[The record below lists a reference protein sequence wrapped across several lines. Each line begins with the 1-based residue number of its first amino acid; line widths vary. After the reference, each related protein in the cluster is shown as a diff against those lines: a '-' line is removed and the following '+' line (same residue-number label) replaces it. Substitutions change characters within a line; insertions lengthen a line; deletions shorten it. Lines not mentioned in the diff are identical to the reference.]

1 MKGTVSIKI
10 KRSFGIAVL
19 LVLALA
25 ALFLFYKMGNNWEF
39 ALRLRG
45 VKVAAILVVSCC
57 VAYSSVAFQT
67 LTNNRIL
74 TPSIM
79 GFESVYL
86 LLQTVIVFIYGDQ
99 TFKVLN
105 SLDNFLLSVVCMIG
119 FAFLLYILIYKKG
132 KDNLYLLLLVGIILG
147 TLFNSL
153 SSFMQLLID
162 PNDYFIV
169 QGKMF
174 ASFNKINRDL
184 LWPSALLMGVLLIF
198 GFRLTKYLDVLALGR
213 DQAINLGVN
222 YNRVVKIFL
231 MIIAVLV
238 SVSTALVGPI
248 TFLGLL
254 VTNLTYELF
263 KTHKHKVIIAACCLV
278 TAITLLSGQFVM
290 ERVLNLSIPV
300 SAIINLIG
308 GLYFMYL
315 LLRVRKL

>member
-1 MKGTVSIKI
+1 MKGIK
-10 KRSFGIAVL
+10 KSFAIAIL
-19 LVLALA
+19 LVLATA
-25 ALFLFYKMGNNWEF
+25 ALFLFYKMGSNWEF

-86 LLQTVIVFIYGDQ
+86 LLQTVIVFVYSDQ
-99 TFKVLN
+99 TFRVL
-105 SLDNFLLSVVCMIG
+105 SGLDNFLVSVVCMIG

-174 ASFNKINRDL
+174 ATFNKINRDL
-184 LWPSALLMGVLLIF
+184 LWPSAIAVVLILIG
-198 GFRLTKYLDVLALGR
+198 GFRITKYLDVLALGR

-222 YNRVVKIFL
+222 YNR
-231 MIIAVLV
+231 
-238 SVSTALVGPI
+238 
-248 TFLGLL
+248 
-254 VTNLTYELF
+254 E
-263 KTHKHKVIIAACCLV
+263 
-278 TAITLLSGQFVM
+278 
-290 ERVLNLSIPV
+290 
-300 SAIINLIG
+300 IG
-308 GLYFMYL
+308 
-315 LLRVRKL
+315 RAHV

>member
-1 MKGTVSIKI
+1 MKGIKKNFLVTI
-10 KRSFGIAVL
+10 LLL
-19 LVLALA
+19 LVAA
-25 ALFLFYKMGNNWEF
+25 ALFLFYDMGSNWEF

-45 VKVAAILVVSCC
+45 VKVLAILVVSCC

-86 LLQTVIVFIYGDQ
+86 LIQTVIVFIYGDL
-99 TFKVLN
+99 TFQVLS
-105 SLDNFLLSVVCMIG
+105 SLDNFFLSVLGMIG
-119 FAFLLYILIYKKG
+119 FAFLLYILIYRKG

-162 PNDYFIV
+162 PSDYFIV

-174 ASFNKINRDL
+174 ATFNKINRDL
-184 LWPSALLMGVLLIF
+184 LWPSAGVLVVLLVI
-198 GFRLTKYLDVLALGR
+198 GFRTTKYLDVLALGR
-213 DQAINLGVN
+213 DQAINLGLN
-222 YNRVVKIFL
+222 YNRTVQLFL
-231 MIIAVLV
+231 IIIAILV

-263 KTHKHKVIIAACCLV
+263 KTHRHGVIIAACCLV
-278 TAITLLSGQFVM
+278 TAVTLLGGQFVM
-290 ERVLNLSIPV
+290 ERLFHLSIPV
-300 SAIINLIG
+300 SAIINLVG
-308 GLYFMYL
+308 GLYFMFL

>member
-1 MKGTVSIKI
+1 MEKVGTIRRNLWI
-10 KRSFGIAVL
+10 TAL
-19 LVLALA
+19 LLLITAS
-25 ALFLFYKMGNNWEF
+25 LFLFLNMGNNWAF

-45 VKVAAILVVSCC
+45 VKVAAILIVSCC

-67 LTNNRIL
+67 ITNNRIL

-86 LLQTVIVFIYGDQ
+86 LLQTIIVYMYGDT
-99 TFKVLN
+99 TFRVL
-105 SLDNFLLSVVCMIG
+105 SSIDNFLLSVASMIG
-119 FAFLLYILIYKKG
+119 FAFLIYLLIYRKG
-132 KDNLYLLLLVGIILG
+132 KNNLYLLLLVGIILG

-174 ASFNKINRDL
+174 ASFNRINRDL
-184 LWPSALLMGVLLIF
+184 LWPSTIVMSVILIA
-198 GFRLTKYLDVLALGR
+198 GFRMTRTLDVLALGR
-213 DQAINLGVN
+213 EQAINLGVN
-222 YNRVVKIFL
+222 YNRMVQLFL
-231 MIIAVLV
+231 VIIAIMV

-263 KTHKHKVIIAACCLV
+263 RTYRHSVIIAACSLV
-278 TAITLLSGQFVM
+278 TAVTLLGGQFVM
-290 ERVLNLSIPV
+290 ERLFNLSIPV
-300 SAIINLIG
+300 SAIINLVG
-308 GLYFMYL
+308 GVYFIYL
-315 LLRVRKL
+315 LLRVKKL

>member
-1 MKGTVSIKI
+1 MEKVGTIRRNLWI
-10 KRSFGIAVL
+10 TAL
-19 LVLALA
+19 LLLITAS
-25 ALFLFYKMGNNWEF
+25 LFLFFNMGNNWAF

-45 VKVAAILVVSCC
+45 VKVAAILIVSCC

-67 LTNNRIL
+67 ITNNRIL

-86 LLQTVIVFIYGDQ
+86 LLQTIIVYMYGDT
-99 TFKVLN
+99 TFRVL
-105 SLDNFLLSVVCMIG
+105 SSIDNFLLSVASMIG
-119 FAFLLYILIYKKG
+119 FAFLIYLLIYRKG
-132 KDNLYLLLLVGIILG
+132 KNNLYLLLLVGIILG

-174 ASFNKINRDL
+174 ASFNRINRDL
-184 LWPSALLMGVLLIF
+184 LWPSTIVMSLILIA
-198 GFRLTKYLDVLALGR
+198 GFRMTRTLDVLALGR
-213 DQAINLGVN
+213 EQAINLGVN
-222 YNRVVKIFL
+222 YNRMVQLFL
-231 MIIAVLV
+231 VIIAIMV

-263 KTHKHKVIIAACCLV
+263 RTYRHSIIIAACSLV
-278 TAITLLSGQFVM
+278 TAVTLLGGQFVM
-290 ERVLNLSIPV
+290 ERLFNLSIPV
-300 SAIINLIG
+300 SAIINLAG
-308 GLYFMYL
+308 GVYFIYL
-315 LLRVRKL
+315 LLRVKKL

>member
-1 MKGTVSIKI
+1 MSGI
-10 KRSFGIAVL
+10 KRNFLIASLL
-19 LVLALA
+19 LVVAT
-25 ALFLFYKMGNNWEF
+25 ALFLFYNMGNNWEF
-39 ALRLRG
+39 ALRLRST
-45 VKVAAILVVSCC
+45 KLAAILIVSCA
-57 VAYSSVAFQT
+57 VAFSSVAFQT

-86 LLQTVIVFIYGDQ
+86 LIQTIIVFAYSDQ
-99 TFKVLN
+99 SFKVL
-105 SLDNFLLSVVCMIG
+105 SGLGNFMLSVLGMVA
-119 FAFLLYILIYKKG
+119 FALLLYVLIYKRG

-174 ASFNKINRDL
+174 ATFNKINRSL
-184 LWPSALLMGVLLIF
+184 LWPSTIILVLMLAI
-198 GFRLTKYLDVLALGR
+198 GFQKAKYLDVLALGR

-222 YNRVVKIFL
+222 YNRTVQLFL
-231 MIIAVLV
+231 FIIAVLA
-238 SVSTALVGPI
+238 SISTALVGPI

-254 VTNLTYELF
+254 ITNLTYEMF
-263 KTHKHKVIIAACCLV
+263 RTHRHSITIAASCMV
-278 TAITLLSGQFVM
+278 AAITLLSGQFVM
-290 ERVLNLSIPV
+290 ERLLNLSIPV
-300 SAIINLIG
+300 SAIINLAG

-315 LLRVRKL
+315 LLRAKKL

>member
-1 MKGTVSIKI
+1 MSKNGK
-10 KRSFGIAVL
+10 SFLIAIL
-19 LVLALA
+19 LLLALT
-25 ALFLFYKMGNNWEF
+25 ALFLFYNMGNSWEF
-39 ALRLRG
+39 TLRLRS
-45 VKVAAILVVSCC
+45 VKVAAILIVSCC

-86 LLQTVIVFIYGDQ
+86 LIQTVIVFIYGDS
-99 TFKVLN
+99 TYRVL
-105 SLDNFLLSVVCMIG
+105 SSMDNFLLSVVCMIG

-174 ASFNKINRDL
+174 ASFNKVNRDL
-184 LWPSALLMGVLLIF
+184 LWPSVGILTVILIV

-213 DQAINLGVN
+213 DQAINLGLN
-222 YNRVVKIFL
+222 YNRMVQLFL
-231 MIIAVLV
+231 VIIAVLV

-248 TFLGLL
+248 TFFGLL
-254 VTNLTYELF
+254 TTNLTYELF
-263 KTHKHKVIIAACCLV
+263 KSHKHSVVIAACCLISGV
-278 TAITLLSGQFVM
+278 TLLSGQLVM
-290 ERVLNLSIPV
+290 ERLFNLSIPV
-300 SAIINLIG
+300 SAIINLVG

-315 LLRVRKL
+315 LLRIRKI

>member
-1 MKGTVSIKI
+1 MVT
-10 KRSFGIAVL
+10 VL
-19 LVLALA
+19 LFVTV
-25 ALFLFYKMGNNWEF
+25 ALFLFYNVGTNWEF
-39 ALRLRG
+39 ALQLRG
-45 VKVAAILVVSCC
+45 VKVVTILVVSCC
-57 VAYSSVAFQT
+57 VAYSSVTFQT

-86 LLQTVIVFIYGDQ
+86 LIQTVIVYLYGDQ
-99 TFKVLN
+99 TFRVLS
-105 SLDNFLLSVVCMIG
+105 SLDNFLLSVLGMLG
-119 FAFLLYILIYKKG
+119 FSFLLYLLIYKKG

-184 LWPSALLMGVLLIF
+184 LWPSSAVLLVLLF
-198 GFRLTKYLDVLALGR
+198 VGFRNTKCLDVMALGR

-222 YNRVVKIFL
+222 YNRRIQLFL
-231 MIIAVLV
+231 AIIAILV
-238 SVSTALVGPI
+238 AISTALVGPV

-263 KTHKHKVIIAACCLV
+263 KTHRHSVTIAACCLV
-278 TAITLLSGQFVM
+278 TAVTLLSGQFVM
-290 ERVLNLSIPV
+290 EQLLSLSIPV
-300 SAIINLIG
+300 SSIINLIG
-308 GLYFMYL
+308 GLYFMFL

>member
-1 MKGTVSIKI
+1 MEKVETIRRNLWI
-10 KRSFGIAVL
+10 TAAL
-19 LVLALA
+19 LLITAS
-25 ALFLFYKMGNNWEF
+25 LFLFFNMGNNWAF

-45 VKVAAILVVSCC
+45 VKVAAILIVSCC

-67 LTNNRIL
+67 ITNNRIL

-86 LLQTVIVFIYGDQ
+86 LLQTIIVYMYGDT
-99 TFKVLN
+99 TFRVL
-105 SLDNFLLSVVCMIG
+105 SSIDNFLLSVASMIG
-119 FAFLLYILIYKKG
+119 FAFLIYLLIYRKG
-132 KDNLYLLLLVGIILG
+132 KNNLYLLLLVGIILG

-174 ASFNKINRDL
+174 ASFNRINRDL
-184 LWPSALLMGVLLIF
+184 LWPSTIVMSVILIA
-198 GFRLTKYLDVLALGR
+198 GFRMTRTLDVLALGR
-213 DQAINLGVN
+213 EQAINLGVS
-222 YNRVVKIFL
+222 YNRMVQLFL
-231 MIIAVLV
+231 VIIAIMV

-263 KTHKHKVIIAACCLV
+263 RTYCHSVIIAACSLV
-278 TAITLLSGQFVM
+278 TAVTLLGGQFVM
-290 ERVLNLSIPV
+290 ERLFNLSIPV
-300 SAIINLIG
+300 SAIINLVG
-308 GLYFMYL
+308 GVYFIYL
-315 LLRVRKL
+315 LLRVKKL

>member
-1 MKGTVSIKI
+1 MEKVGTIRRNLWI
-10 KRSFGIAVL
+10 TAL
-19 LVLALA
+19 LLLITAS
-25 ALFLFYKMGNNWEF
+25 LFLFFNMGNNWAF

-45 VKVAAILVVSCC
+45 VKVAAILIVSCC

-67 LTNNRIL
+67 ITNNRIL

-86 LLQTVIVFIYGDQ
+86 LLQTIIVYMYGDT
-99 TFKVLN
+99 TFRVL
-105 SLDNFLLSVVCMIG
+105 SSIDNFLLSVASMIG
-119 FAFLLYILIYKKG
+119 FAFLIYLLIYRKG
-132 KDNLYLLLLVGIILG
+132 KNNLYLLLLVGIILG

-174 ASFNKINRDL
+174 ASFNRINRDL
-184 LWPSALLMGVLLIF
+184 LWPSTIVMSLILIA
-198 GFRLTKYLDVLALGR
+198 GFRMTRTLDVLALGR
-213 DQAINLGVN
+213 EQAINLGVS
-222 YNRVVKIFL
+222 YNRMVQL
-231 MIIAVLV
+231 LLAIIAIMV

-263 KTHKHKVIIAACCLV
+263 RTYRHSVIIAACSLV
-278 TAITLLSGQFVM
+278 TAVTLLGGQFVM
-290 ERVLNLSIPV
+290 ERLFNLSIPV
-300 SAIINLIG
+300 SAIINLLG
-308 GLYFMYL
+308 GLYFIYL
-315 LLRVRKL
+315 LLRVKKL

>member
-1 MKGTVSIKI
+1 MKGVKRNFLIVILLLLTVA
-10 KRSFGIAVL
+10 G
-19 LVLALA
+19 
-25 ALFLFYKMGNNWEF
+25 LFLFYNMGSNWEF

-45 VKVAAILVVSCC
+45 IKVAAILVVACC

-86 LLQTVIVFIYGDQ
+86 LIQTIIVFLYGDQ
-99 TFKVLN
+99 TFRVLS
-105 SLDNFLLSVVCMIG
+105 SLDNFLLSVLGMIG

-174 ASFNKINRDL
+174 ATFNKVNRDL
-184 LWPSALLMGVLLIF
+184 LWPSTVVLVLLLVV
-198 GFRLTKYLDVLALGR
+198 GFRTSRYLDVLALGR
-213 DQAINLGVN
+213 DQAINLGLN
-222 YNRVVKIFL
+222 YNRMVQLFL
-231 MIIAVLV
+231 VIIAILV
-238 SVSTALVGPI
+238 SISTALVGPI

-263 KTHKHKVIIAACCLV
+263 KTHRHVVIIAACCLI
-278 TAITLLSGQFVM
+278 TAVTLLSGQFVM
-290 ERVLNLSIPV
+290 ERLFHLSIPV
-300 SAIINLIG
+300 SAIINLVG
-308 GLYFMYL
+308 GFYFIYL

>member
-1 MKGTVSIKI
+1 MKGIK
-10 KRSFGIAVL
+10 KNFVIAIL
-19 LVLALA
+19 LVLATA

-45 VKVAAILVVSCC
+45 VKVAAILVVSGC

-86 LLQTVIVFIYGDQ
+86 LLQTIIVFIYGDQ
-99 TFKVLN
+99 TYKVLS

-132 KDNLYLLLLVGIILG
+132 RDNLYLLLLVGIILG

-184 LWPSALLMGVLLIF
+184 LWPSALLMGALLVF
-198 GFRLTKYLDVLALGR
+198 GFRLTKYLDVLALGW

-231 MIIAVLV
+231 VIIAVLV
-238 SVSTALVGPI
+238 SVRSEEHTS
-248 TFLGLL
+248 
-254 VTNLTYELF
+254 ELQ
-263 KTHKHKVIIAACCLV
+263 
-278 TAITLLSGQFVM
+278 S
-290 ERVLNLSIPV
+290 R
-300 SAIINLIG
+300 
-308 GLYFMYL
+308 
-315 LLRVRKL
+315 

>member
-1 MKGTVSIKI
+1 MKGIK
-10 KRSFGIAVL
+10 KSFLITIML
-19 LVLALA
+19 LLA
-25 ALFLFYKMGNNWEF
+25 AAVLFLFYKMGNNWEF

-45 VKVAAILVVSCC
+45 IKVATILVVSCC

-99 TFKVLN
+99 TFRVLS
-105 SLDNFLLSVVCMIG
+105 SLDNFLLSVLVMIG
-119 FAFLLYILIYKKG
+119 FAFLLYLLIYKRG

-184 LWPSALLMGVLLIF
+184 LWPSAIVLVLILIA
-198 GFRLTKYLDVLALGR
+198 GFRMTKYLDVLSLGR

-222 YNRVVKIFL
+222 YNRVVQLFL
-231 MIIAVLV
+231 VMIAILV

-263 KTHKHKVIIAACCLV
+263 KTHKHEVIIAACCLV
-278 TAITLLSGQFVM
+278 TAVTLLAGQFVM
-290 ERVLNLSIPV
+290 ERVLNLSTPV
-300 SAIINLIG
+300 SAIINLVG
-308 GLYFMYL
+308 GVYFMYL

>member
-1 MKGTVSIKI
+1 MKGIK
-10 KRSFGIAVL
+10 KSFVIAIL
-19 LVLALA
+19 LVLATA
-25 ALFLFYKMGNNWEF
+25 ALFLFYKMGSNWEF

-99 TFKVLN
+99 TFKVL
-105 SLDNFLLSVVCMIG
+105 SGLGNFMASVVCMIG
-119 FAFLLYILIYKKG
+119 FAFLLYILIYKRG

-174 ASFNKINRDL
+174 ATFNKINRDL
-184 LWPSALLMGVLLIF
+184 LWPSAIAVVLILIG
-198 GFRLTKYLDVLALGR
+198 GFRVTKYLDVLALGR

-222 YNRVVKIFL
+222 YNRVVQLFL
-231 MIIAVLV
+231 VIIAVLV

-278 TAITLLSGQFVM
+278 TGITLLSGQFVM
-290 ERVLNLSIPV
+290 ERVFSLSIPV
-300 SAIINLIG
+300 SAIINLVG
-308 GLYFMYL
+308 GVYFMYL